1 MSFLS
6 ERDTCITYTHT
17 IYTYGTHT
25 ILWKLMS
32 IFSNLLLNTRDNYA
46 SSGWVNVKS
55 SFSICDNYASTNLS
69 NIYANY
75 RRCRVIKTN
84 WQASGNLLSRRV
96 SRFISFKYDLPNAID
111 SVPWLGAYGMR
122 LSSQT
127 SISLDRSTGHQ
138 GFR

>member
-1 MSFLS
+1 MT
-6 ERDTCITYTHT
+6 RTHNT
-17 IYTYGTHT
+17 
-25 ILWKLMS
+25 LKLMS
-32 IFSNLLLNTRDNYA
+32 VLFSNLLSNARDNYA

-75 RRCRVIKTN
+75 RRCRVVKTN

-96 SRFISFKYDLPNAID
+96 SRLISFKYDLPNAIN

-127 SISLDRSTGHQ
+127 SISLGRSTGHQ
-138 GFR
+138 DFSPTWTVMRSLE